1 MFFSY
6 FPQGSEEEKND
17 KSEKSVTI
25 NGKNMMDITYAVEL
39 INLRIKEWI
48 RISAVQISVNMNTKA
63 NVTEVNG
70 KIRKMVSSDLAA
82 VVRGGYGGI
91 LHNQN
96 INEINSNNNNNNNN
110 NNINSN
116 NDYLMNSQYH
126 QQQLLQ
132 SQQQYQ
138 QPSFNQGYNNQ
149 PYPLSFQPVLGQNQY
164 PTNNQQQ
171 RQQNSGY

>member
-96 INEINSNNNNNNNN
+96 MNEINSNNNNNNN